1 MQRYFLDEPYRP
13 QERFVIEDEAYHH
26 MVRVMRMAVKDQ
38 VYLAFNDQIAIIAE
52 INEMN
57 ENEVFLVEVAKESV
71 QKELPCKITI
81 ASGYPKGDKLDWI
94 VQKGTELG
102 AHGFVG
108 FPAAASVVKW
118 DAKKRKKRQERL
130 IKIAQEAAEQSHR
143 QVVPQV
149 SLMETE
155 KEFYETLS
163 SYDVLLIAYE
173 ESAKQ
178 GEAANLA
185 KILQSV
191 LPGTRILA
199 VFGPEGGLSPKEV
212 AYFEAQGG
220 ILCGLGPRILRTET
234 APLYLLSAASFQLE
248 LQAPSK

>member
-13 QERFVIEDEAYHH
+13 QERFVIEGEAYHH

-52 INEMN
+52 ISEMK

-118 DAKKRKKRQERL
+118 DAKKTQKATRAVGQDCTGSGGTVASPSRTASIFNGDRK
-130 IKIAQEAAEQSHR
+130 A
-143 QVVPQV
+143 
-149 SLMETE
+149 
-155 KEFYETLS
+155 
-163 SYDVLLIAYE
+163 
-173 ESAKQ
+173 
-178 GEAANLA
+178 
-185 KILQSV
+185 IL
-191 LPGTRILA
+191 
-199 VFGPEGGLSPKEV
+199 
-212 AYFEAQGG
+212 
-220 ILCGLGPRILRTET
+220 
-234 APLYLLSAASFQLE
+234 
-248 LQAPSK
+248 